1 MERLGSSRD
10 LETVLSGPLLFV
22 ASTDIAFASFSVAFI
37 VFLTDLEYSVATGS
51 AQFVMLSDM
60 DLDLPA
66 SEFVWS
72 AENAFEWHTRSLS
85 CSNHPPLSFLAAVRA
100 LMAPQPEPFSEHALI
115 LAELSLLSSFPLLI
129 LSRMLS
135 YTEKKCEE
143 ALQQTDPF
151 RHLREFP
158 LVTLVVFAKEL
169 TFFRTQ

>member
-1 MERLGSSRD
+1 MERLGASRNV
-10 LETVLSGPLLFV
+10 ETVLSISFLAARGPLLTIYRRWM
-22 ASTDIAFASFSVAFI
+22 SSSVAFI

-100 LMAPQPEPFSEHALI
+100 LMAPNPEPFSEHSII
-115 LAELSLLSSFPLLI
+115 LAELCLLSSFSLLI

-151 RHLREFP
+151 KHLRTFP
-158 LVTLVVFAKEL
+158 SYFCPLSEKS
-169 TFFRTQ
+169 